1 MLFTTFRSTKTI
13 DQLFY
18 CILYRFL
25 HSVQKLYNI
34 LLHIV
39 TNLQCSETTRRGAWL
54 ALFTQ
59 SIQRLLCLNL
69 ELDGGCYKS
78 TRRTVTPATDD
89 NRVRGR
95 WSWKPTNE
103 RTVHDALLVLPEGHH
118 DLPVQRF
125 QDRLQRVENLEFL
138 PDDGPASGSQDPVHL
153 DQNGNGFLAS
163 TLWKPYITKH
173 CRVSGA
179 CTGTTFM
186 TQTFSDDKAAAN
198 LQDNKH
204 ITKRNSAYILGNGNS
219 ERRAYPP
226 YTAFIS
232 STFRILVQLIP
243 KPSRYDFS
251 TTAFQWLWS
260 ADTLVCRSPSQ
271 SGKVSSLLGHSSGH
285 SLPLSSIPTGALC
298 RQCLIGVYLQRKTN
312 ISALQAKQTL
322 LYMII
327 QETL

>member
-103 RTVHDALLVLPEGHH
+103 RTVYVPSSQINNQPGRIKTVL
-118 DLPVQRF
+118 F
-125 QDRLQRVENLEFL
+125 Q
-138 PDDGPASGSQDPVHL
+138 S
-153 DQNGNGFLAS
+153 
-163 TLWKPYITKH
+163 K
-173 CRVSGA
+173 
-179 CTGTTFM
+179 
-186 TQTFSDDKAAAN
+186 
-198 LQDNKH
+198 
-204 ITKRNSAYILGNGNS
+204 
-219 ERRAYPP
+219 
-226 YTAFIS
+226 
-232 STFRILVQLIP
+232 
-243 KPSRYDFS
+243 
-251 TTAFQWLWS
+251 
-260 ADTLVCRSPSQ
+260 
-271 SGKVSSLLGHSSGH
+271 
-285 SLPLSSIPTGALC
+285 TGALGEST
-298 RQCLIGVYLQRKTN
+298 R
-312 ISALQAKQTL
+312 
-322 LYMII
+322 
-327 QETL
+327 